1 MVPSQCV
8 ETEDIRA
15 CLRFATA
22 LMDRLCEPPPRIIH
36 LRIGNMQL
44 RDLHSFLQRI
54 WPRVEE
60 LSASSRLVIVRQ
72 TLIECVS

>member
-1 MVPSQCV
+1 
-8 ETEDIRA
+8 
-15 CLRFATA
+15 
-22 LMDRLCEPPPRIIH
+22 MDRLCEPPPRIIH